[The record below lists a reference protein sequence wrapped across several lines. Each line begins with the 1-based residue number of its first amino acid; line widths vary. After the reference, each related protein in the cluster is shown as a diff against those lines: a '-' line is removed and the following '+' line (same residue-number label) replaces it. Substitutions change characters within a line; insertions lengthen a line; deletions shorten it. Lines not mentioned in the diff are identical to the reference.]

1 MSDERLIR
9 SIPHRPD
16 LEKPKANGG
25 LLSEVDAVLEAP
37 AARDDN
43 DPRPIE
49 DRVVDIIKT
58 IFDPE
63 IPVNIYE
70 LGLIYEVKVEDGDR
84 VNVQM
89 TLTSPACPVA
99 GSLPGEVEQ
108 KVRSVPGV
116 ADASVE
122 LTWDPPWTPDKMSE
136 EAKLLLNLPY

>member
-1 MSDERLIR
+1 MSDERLIP

-16 LEKPKANGG
+16 REAESQG
-25 LLSEVDAVLEAP
+25 LLSEVDAVVEGPP
-37 AARDDN
+37 AQSD
-43 DPRPIE
+43 DPRPLPE
-49 DRVVDIIKT
+49 RIIDVLRT

-70 LGLIYEVKVEDGDR
+70 LGLIYDVEVDDR
-84 VNVQM
+84 GHAQIAM

-99 GSLPGEVEQ
+99 GSLPGEVEH
-108 KVRSVPGV
+108 KVRTVPGV
-116 ADASVE
+116 RDATVE